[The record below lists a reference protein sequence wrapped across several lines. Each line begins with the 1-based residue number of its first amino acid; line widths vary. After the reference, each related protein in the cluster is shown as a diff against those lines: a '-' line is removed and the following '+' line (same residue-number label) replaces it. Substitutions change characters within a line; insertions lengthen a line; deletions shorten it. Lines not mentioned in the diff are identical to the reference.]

1 MRDYGEQVKILRA
14 CASENGGCQKCPR
27 LNTKGFANDC
37 AMSAV
42 REAADAIEEL
52 VAAVPK
58 WISVEERLPDEDME
72 VLILYRYKDGEGD
85 TNHVNTD
92 ITTYGQM
99 YFGGREVEGV
109 KHWRPPFEYF
119 SSNYEVVAWMPL
131 PASPGG
137 AE

>member
-1 MRDYGEQVKILRA
+1 MRDYSSQVDELRHYFDDV
-14 CASENGGCQKCPR
+14 P
-27 LNTKGFANDC
+27 
-37 AMSAV
+37 MV
-42 REAADAIEEL
+42 MEAADAIEEL